1 MNHPTIAPAHIAG
14 MNVQFVRRSIADEI
28 ERLISILDQIDGDC
42 DLEHE
47 PLESNFAGSQFGVAS
62 SFRGDEL
69 ELCLSD
75 IEDDESDFEPDEEGG
90 YEEETYDGATRE
102 YWEARA

>member
-1 MNHPTIAPAHIAG
+1 MNHQIIAPAHIAG

-42 DLEHE
+42 DLE
-47 PLESNFAGSQFGVAS
+47 PSFGYS
-62 SFRGDEL
+62 PFPDE
-69 ELCLSD
+69 C
-75 IEDDESDFEPDEEGG
+75 EPDEEGG